1 MRRHLSDLRPVYV
14 IGVGLHPYQRPSD
27 TPYVELGLTAVR
39 AALSDA
45 RIAWPDVETA
55 HIGTAN
61 LGMAAG
67 WTMLRHLGAT
77 GIPVA
82 QVENASASGS
92 TAFRHAAIEVAAGL
106 CDVALAIGVD
116 KVDMPRLASAKAGI
130 QSMTGPAIFP
140 AAAFAL
146 EAKRHMDRHGTT
158 HEQLALVSVKSHHNG
173 ARNPNAQDRK
183 ERTTDEVL
191 QASAIV
197 DPFTTLHC
205 CRFGEGAA
213 AALIASEEAIE
224 RLGVTR
230 SRAVRIAASAAR
242 SDRFHEDGSL
252 AELTRETVA
261 DAFAEASVA
270 PDDLDVIE
278 LHDAFAIEEIL
289 YTEAIGLCPPGEG
302 GKLVESGDTSIGGRC
317 AVNPSGGLISM
328 GHPFGPTGIGQI
340 AEIATQLRNEA
351 GERQQP
357 GAEIGLAHMV
367 GLGEVCVAHILIS
380 EEKDSGNGRHL

>member
-1 MRRHLSDLRPVYV
+1 
-14 IGVGLHPYQRPSD
+14 
-27 TPYVELGLTAVR
+27 
-39 AALSDA
+39 
-45 RIAWPDVETA
+45 
-55 HIGTAN
+55 
-61 LGMAAG
+61 MAAG

-92 TAFRHAAIEVAAGL
+92 SAFRHAAIEVAAGL
-106 CDVALAIGVD
+106 CDVGLAVGVD
-116 KVDMPRLASAKAGI
+116 KVDIPRLASARTGI
-130 QSMTGPAIFP
+130 QSLTGPAIFP

-146 EAKRHMDRHGTT
+146 EAKRHMARYGTT
-158 HEQLALVSVKSHHNG
+158 PEQLALVSVKNHHNG
-173 ARNPNAQDRK
+173 ARNPNAQSRK
-183 ERTTDEVL
+183 ERTLDEVL
-191 QASAIV
+191 QAPAVV

-213 AALIASEEAIE
+213 AALVASEEAIE

-230 SRAVRIAASAAR
+230 SRAVRIAASAAG
-242 SDRFHEDGSL
+242 SDRFSENGRL

-261 DAFAEASVA
+261 AAFTEASVT
-270 PDDLDVIE
+270 PDDLDVVE

-289 YTEAIGLCPPGEG
+289 YTEAIGLCPDGDG
-302 GKLVESGDTSIGGRC
+302 GKLVESGETSIGGRC

-340 AEIATQLRNEA
+340 GEIITQLRGEA
-351 GERQQP
+351 SGRQQT
-357 GAEIGLAHMV
+357 GARVGLAHMV

-380 EEKDSGNGRHL
+380 ENGEAENGRHV